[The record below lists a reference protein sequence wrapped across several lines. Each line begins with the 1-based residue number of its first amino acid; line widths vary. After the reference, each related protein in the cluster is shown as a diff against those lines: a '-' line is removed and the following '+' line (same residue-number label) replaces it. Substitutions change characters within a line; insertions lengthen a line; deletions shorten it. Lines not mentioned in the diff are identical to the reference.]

1 MYCELLL
8 AGQQNV
14 LFYFQL
20 FLSCA
25 LNIQLLSEATFVRDS
40 WPSLGRFDGER
51 MVGGMTE
58 KERCNG
64 GRRRTMREEE
74 GER

>member
-1 MYCELLL
+1 MYSELLL
-8 AGQQNV
+8 AGQQFF
-14 LFYFQL
+14 FYFLL

-40 WPSLGRFDGER
+40 WPSLGRFDGDR

-58 KERCNG
+58 KERCTG